1 MGAVAKIKDEMEE
14 TVEPKGRGVSKL
26 KSASVQAVEPQSDFD
41 KILALAENPNVP
53 VERIEQVIGLFQKV
67 EAIKSRQAFEAALAD
82 AKAEIPQIVKDRL
95 VSYGEGTKKTTYKH
109 EDLAGIAKQIDPI
122 LSKHGLSY
130 RWRTTSK
137 LNEPVTVTCILA
149 HRGGYSEENTLSAGR
164 DESGGKNAIQ
174 AIGSSLTY
182 LQRYTLKGA
191 LGLAA
196 AHDDDGKA
204 VGAGDYISDAQADE
218 LLSLIQ
224 ESGSNPSQFLKIAG
238 AKTVSDILTKD
249 FEGLKKVLLA
259 KKNNNGAGK

>member
-1 MGAVAKIKDEMEE
+1 MSAVAKIKDEMEE

-137 LNEPVTVTCILA
+137 PNEPVSVTCILA
-149 HRGGYSEENTLSAGR
+149 HRGGYSEENTLCAGR
-164 DESGGKNAIQ
+164 DTSGGKNDIQ

-196 AHDDDGKA
+196 AHDDDGNA
-204 VGAGDYISDAQADE
+204 SGVVSFISDEQVEELTALITETKTDIAKFLEIGKVESLSDITTADFGKAKAL
-218 LLSLIQ
+218 LLS
-224 ESGSNPSQFLKIAG
+224 K
-238 AKTVSDILTKD
+238 KKKDVSK
-249 FEGLKKVLLA
+249 
-259 KKNNNGAGK
+259 

>member
-1 MGAVAKIKDEMEE
+1 MSAVAKIKDETEAPVE
-14 TVEPKGRGVSKL
+14 TKGRAVAKL
-26 KSASVQAVEPQSDFD
+26 KPAAVQSVEPQSDFD

-95 VSYGEGTKKTTYKH
+95 VSYGEGNKKTSYKH

-164 DESGGKNAIQ
+164 DDSGGKNAIQ

-204 VGAGDYISDAQADE
+204 AGAGDCITDEQADE
-218 LLSLIQ
+218 LLALIQ
-224 ESGSNPSQFLKIAG
+224 ESGSNPASFLKIAR
-238 AKTVSDILTKD
+238 AETVSDILAKD
-249 FEGLKKVLLA
+249 LPGLKKVLEA
-259 KKNNNGAGK
+259 KKNNGASQ